1 MLYKLKYE
9 LDLIKKDSITLVMY
23 SVLIFKLQLKFYT
36 QFLTTDNK
44 ANDQWR
50 KLSFICN
57 IWLFVRGW
65 STTLL

>member
-23 SVLIFKLQLKFYT
+23 SVFIFKLQLKFYS
-36 QFLTTDNK
+36 QFLTTENK

-57 IWLFVRGW
+57 IWLFVQRW
-65 STTLL
+65 SATLL